1 MKRLVSQKIYSELAI
16 LSKEDKKKLQISEIV
31 DFLLENQQLFNSYTL
46 TGPLGDIDVVELDV
60 LEVEELKDYYEFIIW
75 RRQQQAKPSCSFEIK
90 STLVNK

>member
-1 MKRLVSQKIYSELAI
+1 MKRIVSQKTYSELGI

-60 LEVEELKDYYEFIIW
+60 LEIEELKDYYEFIIW
-75 RRQQQAKPSCSFEIK
+75 RRQQQAKPSYSFEIK